1 MIWEL
6 LQTIFMLGT
15 VVTVMVNTSSIKF
28 NTRRIEELED
38 DQERRG

>member
-15 VVTVMVNTSSIKF
+15 VVTVMVNSIKF